1 MSNNVLLVEDS
12 KEIHTLVSR
21 ALEPTSEVTW
31 AKNLSEGREMVSNNN
46 YDLVLLD
53 MELPDGNGIELC
65 YKLQEIRPLL
75 PVFFLTSHTDL
86 SNKVLGFSAG
96 AEDYITKP
104 FSPLELKARVEAK
117 LKRQAMTLSNSD
129 LLSWKEI
136 EIDKSSQEVFIFS
149 ESGGKELIE
158 LTSLEFKI
166 LIYLSNQPNAVISR
180 DDILDAIW
188 GRDVHVYSRSVDT
201 HVSKLRKKL
210 DYVSTIIESV
220 HGVGYKF
227 KPTQKEVV

>member
-1 MSNNVLLVEDS
+1 MSSRILLVEDS
-12 KEIHTLVSR
+12 KEVFNMVGR
-21 ALEPTSEVTW
+21 ALNSGFEIDW
-31 AKNLSEGREMVSNNN
+31 AKSLNEGEAKVSEKQ

-53 MELPDGNGIELC
+53 VELPDGNGVELC
-65 YKLQEIRPLL
+65 YKLQESNPLL
-75 PVFFLTSHTDL
+75 PIFFLTSHDDL
-86 SNKVLGFSAG
+86 SEKVLGFSAG
-96 AEDYITKP
+96 ADDYITKP
-104 FSPLELKARVEAK
+104 FNSLELRARVEGK
-117 LKRQAMTLSNSD
+117 LKKQALLLSKSD

-136 EIDKSSQEVFIFS
+136 EIDKNSQEVFIFD
-149 ESGGKELIE
+149 ESGEKSLIE

-180 DDILDAIW
+180 DDVLDNIW

-210 DYVSTIIESV
+210 GPVSSIIESV

-227 KPTQKEVV
+227 KPNRKAV